1 MELNNTNDIIF
12 YNTPKGNVRIE
23 VIFKDETFWL
33 TQKKMA
39 ELFGVEVPAIS
50 KHLKNIYAE
59 GELQANSTISKMETV
74 VNRGFRGEIKEKID
88 FYNLDA
94 IIAVGYRVNSINAT
108 QFRIWATKTL
118 KEYII
123 KGFVL
128 DDERLKQGKQ
138 FGKDYFDELL
148 ARIREIR
155 ASEKRFYQKI
165 KDLFAL
171 SKDYKENQKETDQ
184 FFAHTQNKLLYATTT
199 HTAAEI
205 ILLRAKAELPNMGL
219 LSFKGSRVRKEDVI
233 IAKNY
238 LTENEIDTLNRLVAL
253 FLDSAELR
261 VQEQTELSLSYW
273 KEEVDNIIAFSRKKI
288 LAGQGTKSHDQAVQ
302 FVENEYKK
310 FDAERKKIEIQQA
323 EQEDKK
329 AIDAL
334 IKKAK
339 KK

>member
-1 MELNNTNDIIF
+1 
-12 YNTPKGNVRIE
+12 
-23 VIFKDETFWL
+23 
-33 TQKKMA
+33 
-39 ELFGVEVPAIS
+39 
-50 KHLKNIYAE
+50 
-59 GELQANSTISKMETV
+59 METV

-88 FYNLDA
+88 FYNFNA
-94 IIAVGYRVNSINAT
+94 SAFGYRVNSINAT

-155 ASEKRFYQKI
+155 ASVKRFYQKV

-205 ILLRAKAELPNMGL
+205 ILLRAK
-219 LSFKGSRVRKEDVI
+219 SQD
-233 IAKNY
+233 Y
-238 LTENEIDTLNRLVAL
+238 LIWDFYPLKV
-253 FLDSAELR
+253 
-261 VQEQTELSLSYW
+261 V
-273 KEEVDNIIAFSRKKI
+273 V
-288 LAGQGTKSHDQAVQ
+288 
-302 FVENEYKK
+302 
-310 FDAERKKIEIQQA
+310 
-323 EQEDKK
+323 
-329 AIDAL
+329 
-334 IKKAK
+334 
-339 KK
+339 

>member
-155 ASEKRFYQKI
+155 ASEKRFYQKV

-184 FFAHTQNKLLYATTT
+184 FFAYTQNKLLYATTT

-205 ILLRAKAELPNMGL
+205 ILLRAKAEMPNMGL

-288 LAGQGTKSHDQAVQ
+288 LTGQGTKSHDQAVQ

-310 FDAERKKIEIQQA
+310 FDANRKKIEIQQA
-323 EQEDKK
+323 DQEDKK